1 MARGESDSPGAR
13 ALREAGF
20 VKLPSFWVPIAM
32 RDEVVRQAERYLNQ
46 IKWIRDQAENLR
58 NHNNFP

>member
-32 RDEVVRQAERYLNQ
+32 RDEVIRQAERYLNQ
-46 IKWIRDQAENLR
+46 IKWIRNQAENT
-58 NHNNFP
+58 HDHSIYP